1 MACHTSQQELLTSQD
16 NSSLAVLCQQL
27 ETDVDVAAAAVVVT
41 VVAVAAVAVVV
52 AAAVTSWLS

>member
-16 NSSLAVLCQQL
+16 SSSLAVLCQQL
-27 ETDVDVAAAAVVVT
+27 ETDVDVAAAAIAMT
-41 VVAVAAVAVVV
+41 VVAVAVVA